1 MTVNKSL
8 QYLGG
13 FTSPLD
19 YWTETINGM
28 ARKILYALIMGSL
41 ILVAK
46 QVTAQNDVRSSGTTL
61 ITSPASAGS
70 VEVRISA
77 SQTSADL
84 TAVTM
89 TVSGVEIYLASGWTR
104 MTPGSSN
111 KIDLKQAVETPQT
124 IATISGLNPGTYTQI
139 RLTISRVDVT
149 AAAGKPLKATMSTN
163 IISFTQN
170 YQVSAKN
177 TTVLVINFDMVKSI
191 DSNSQDQVGFTPV
204 AKLVYNRATGVR

>member
-1 MTVNKSL
+1 
-8 QYLGG
+8 
-13 FTSPLD
+13 
-19 YWTETINGM
+19 M
-28 ARKILYALIMGSL
+28 ARKILYALIMVSL

-46 QVTAQNDVRSSGTTL
+46 QVTAQNDIGATVESGTTL
-61 ITSPASAGS
+61 ITSPALVGS

-77 SQTSADL
+77 SQTAADV
-84 TAVTM
+84 TAVVM
-89 TVSGVEIYLASGWTR
+89 TLSRVEIYLASGWTR

-111 KIDLKQAVETPQT
+111 KIDLKQAVEAPQT
-124 IATISGLNPGTYTQI
+124 IATISSLNPGTYTQV
-139 RLTISRVDVT
+139 RMTISRVDVT

-191 DSNSQDQVGFTPV
+191 DSSSKDQISFTPV
-204 AKLVYNRATGVR
+204 AKLVYNRAPGVR

>member
-1 MTVNKSL
+1 MV
-8 QYLGG
+8 
-13 FTSPLD
+13 
-19 YWTETINGM
+19 
-28 ARKILYALIMGSL
+28 SL

-46 QVTAQNDVRSSGTTL
+46 QVTAQNDVRSSSGTTL

-104 MTPGSSN
+104 MTPGISN
-111 KIDLKQAVETPQT
+111 RIDLEQAVDTPQT
-124 IATISGLNPGTYTQI
+124 VATISGLNPGTYTQI
-139 RLTISRVDVT
+139 RMNISRVDVT

-163 IISFTQN
+163 VISFIQN

-177 TTVLVINFDMVKSI
+177 TTILVINFDTVKSI
-191 DSNSQDQVGFTPV
+191 DSSSKDQISFTPV
-204 AKLVYNRATGVR
+204 AKLVYNRPPGVR